1 VSQAIPAGSEKLI
14 LANGEV
20 SHLARSYGLETFAAA
35 VHHVQS
41 LPYGRTTERSDY
53 RLVLSE
59 GRGTCSTKHA
69 LLAALARE
77 NGLAVH
83 LILGVY
89 EMTQANTPGVG
100 GELSKHGLPSIP
112 EAHCY
117 LRVEDGVI
125 DVTMPEGS
133 PSGAERRFLHKETI
147 SPEDISTYKTAVHRR
162 VLNDWLR
169 AVGHAELGLNAAW
182 AIREACIAALSH
194 PGPGPQ
200 QGMQEP

>member
-1 VSQAIPAGSEKLI
+1 VSQALPAGSEKLI
-14 LANGEV
+14 LTNGEV
-20 SHLARSYGLETFAAA
+20 SRLAGSHGLNTFAAA
-35 VHHVQS
+35 VYHVQN

-59 GRGTCSTKHA
+59 GRGTCSSKHA

-89 EMTQANTPGVG
+89 EMTEANTPGIG

-117 LRVEDGVI
+117 LLVRDGVI

-133 PSGAERRFLHKETI
+133 PSGAERRFLREEAI

-162 VLNDWLR
+162 VLDDWLR
-169 AVGHAELGLNAAW
+169 AMGRAELELDAAW
-182 AIREACIAALSH
+182 AIRDACIAALSY

-200 QGMQEP
+200 QEMQEP

>member
-1 VSQAIPAGSEKLI
+1 MFQAIPAGSEKPI

-20 SHLARSYGLETFAAA
+20 SHLARSYGQKTFAAA

-41 LPYGRTTERSDY
+41 LPYGRITERSDY

-69 LLAALARE
+69 LLAALPRE
-77 NGLAVH
+77 NGFAVD
-83 LILGVY
+83 LKLGVY
-89 EMTQANTPGVG
+89 EMTEASTPGVG
-100 GELSKHGLPSIP
+100 GELSKHELPSIP

-117 LRVEDGVI
+117 LRVGNGVI
-125 DVTMPEGS
+125 DVTMPEGVS
-133 PSGAERRFLHKETI
+133 SGAERRFLHEETI

-162 VLNDWLR
+162 VLDVWLR
-169 AVGHAELGLNAAW
+169 AVGRAELELDAAW

-194 PGPGPQ
+194 SGPGPQ

>member
-1 VSQAIPAGSEKLI
+1 VSQALPAGSEKPI
-14 LANGEV
+14 LADGEI
-20 SHLARSYGLETFAAA
+20 SRLARSHGLKTFAVA
-35 VHHVQS
+35 VYHVRS

-59 GRGTCSTKHA
+59 GRGTCSSKHA

-89 EMTQANTPGVG
+89 EMTEANTPGVG
-100 GELSKHGLPSIP
+100 GELSKHGFPSIP

-117 LRVEDGVI
+117 LRAGDGVI

-133 PSGAERRFLHKETI
+133 PSGAERRFLHEEAI
-147 SPEDISTYKTAVHRR
+147 SPVDISTYKTAVHRR
-162 VLNDWLR
+162 VLDDWLH
-169 AVGHAELGLNAAW
+169 AAGHAELGLEAAW

-194 PGPGPQ
+194 PGQGPQ

>member
-1 VSQAIPAGSEKLI
+1 VSHTIPTGSEKPI
-14 LANGEV
+14 LANGKV
-20 SHLARSYGLETFAAA
+20 SHLARSHGLETFLAA

-69 LLAALARE
+69 LLAALAQE
-77 NGLAVH
+77 NGLAVD
-83 LILGVY
+83 LMLGVY
-89 EMTQANTPGVG
+89 EMTEANTPGVG

-117 LRVEDGVI
+117 LRVGDGVI
-125 DVTMPEGS
+125 DVTMPEGV
-133 PSGAERRFLHKETI
+133 PSGAERRFLHEETI
-147 SPEDISTYKTAVHRR
+147 SPEDISTYKTTVHRR
-162 VLNDWLR
+162 VLDDWLH
-169 AVGHAELGLNAAW
+169 AVGRGELKLDAAW

-194 PGPGPQ
+194 PSPGPQ
-200 QGMQEP
+200 QGMQKP